1 MITEF
6 HEHFLRREI
15 KEDEK
20 RSAIIFA
27 IEGVCIL
34 TLFFYVLYLNKQ
46 LLQAKSAFQNQQTTP
61 VAATANAVIT
71 PTPTPYAQ
79 NAKTSLITQNTS
91 ISPLVKDYYVP
102 LGTGVSSA
110 FAWEAVPGAQVKLDF
125 SSYTS
130 IKTISLEASTFVP
143 TGNESVS
150 VRLYNVTDQHPVWN
164 SEMMIDA
171 NTVDIKTS
179 PPLIYDTGEK
189 LYQIQMKTQLGSPAN
204 LTSSRIHIRLN

>member
-46 LLQAKSAFQNQQTTP
+46 LLQTKSAFEKKQITSISTTFNTQ
-61 VAATANAVIT
+61 VT
-71 PTPTPYAQ
+71 PTPTPYVQ
-79 NAKTSLITQNTS
+79 NSKTSLVS
-91 ISPLVKDYYVP
+91 ALPKSPLVKDYYVP
-102 LGTGVSSA
+102 LGTGTSNA
-110 FAWEAVPGAQVKLDF
+110 FDWTAVPGAQVKLDF
-125 SSYTS
+125 SSYAPITS
-130 IKTISLEASTFVP
+130 VLLEASTFVP

-164 SEMMIDA
+164 SEMTIDA

-179 PPLIYDTGEK
+179 TPLIYDTGEK
-189 LYQIQMKTQLGSPAN
+189 LYQVQMKTQLQAPAN
-204 LTSSRIHIRLN
+204 LTNSRIHIILK

>member
-46 LLQAKSAFQNQQTTP
+46 LLQTKSAFENKQTTP
-61 VAATANAVIT
+61 ITATSQVSPI
-71 PTPTPYAQ
+71 PTPTPYVQ
-79 NAKTSLITQNTS
+79 NAKTSLITPNTS
-91 ISPLVKDYYVP
+91 VSPLVKDYYVP
-102 LGTGVSSA
+102 LGTGTSSA
-110 FAWEAVPGAQVKLDF
+110 FEWTAVPGAQVKLDF
-125 SSYTS
+125 SSYAS
-130 IKTISLEASTFVP
+130 IKAIYLEASTFVP

-164 SEMMIDA
+164 SEMTIDA
-171 NTVDIKTS
+171 NTVDIKTTS
-179 PPLIYDTGEK
+179 PLIYDTGEK
-189 LYQIQMKTQLGSPAN
+189 LYQVQMKTQLQAPAN
-204 LTSSRIHIRLN
+204 LTSSRIHISLK